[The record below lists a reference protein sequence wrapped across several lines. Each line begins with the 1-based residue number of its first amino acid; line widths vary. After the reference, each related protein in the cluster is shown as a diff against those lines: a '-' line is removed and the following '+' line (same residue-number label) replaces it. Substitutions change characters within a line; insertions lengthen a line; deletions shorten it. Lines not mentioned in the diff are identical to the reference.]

1 MGTQGQQLALLLQQ
15 HQRGRP
21 QRRRWARQ
29 RRVRAAEASAL
40 SAARGSSYDMSF
52 AIQICARYRIGWVD
66 QNSIIE
72 NKFDC
77 NTPGT
82 GEKARS
88 NGDFEPIMLA

>member
-1 MGTQGQQLALLLQQ
+1 MGMLGQQLAHLLQQ

-40 SAARGSSYDMSF
+40 SAAPGSSHMSF
-52 AIQICARYRIGWVD
+52 AIQICIKYRIGWVD
-66 QNSIIE
+66 QTSIIE

-82 GEKARS
+82 GEKACS